1 MKNFLNYNVYN
12 VCFYSKE
19 FVSCCR
25 IYQKLREDGNYWL
38 FVDYNTYKAA
48 DCELLLINNPLPA
61 EMRKISIERIIFYII
76 IHLYKSNL

>member
-1 MKNFLNYNVYN
+1 MYLLKRLNLQN
-12 VCFYSKE
+12 S
-19 FVSCCR
+19 SSSM
-25 IYQKLREDGNYWL
+25 LEDGNYWL

-61 EMRKISIERIIFYII
+61 EMRKISIERIISYII